1 MNCRLIKELL
11 TYNSANRLLITGT
24 PLQNNISELWSL
36 LHFLLPEVFNDLNS
50 FEGWFDF
57 SSVLDNK
64 GQANL
69 VEKRKRNLVT
79 SMHAILKPFLLRRL
93 KTDVETALP
102 KKREYILYAPLTA
115 EQKDLYREIINGTGR
130 QYLEGKALERLE
142 SKSDSSTR
150 SRSMK
155 RKRSGDDATPVKSAR
170 PSGTSTP
177 ASNRNNSGRRS
188 RRSARQSYND
198 LSEGEFDEHLRKLE
212 LGIEV
217 DEQKVDPSD
226 TELEEM
232 QQAENLKLASTSF
245 SHHFLD
251 FANIILQRKRLGK
264 RRCKT
269 RFCRL
274 VLLATLRT
282 ISIGPGWTS
291 LLL

>member
-1 MNCRLIKELL
+1 MNCKLIKELL

-50 FEGWFDF
+50 FESWFDF

-64 GQANL
+64 GQADL

-93 KTDVETALP
+93 KTDVEHTLP
-102 KKREYILYAPLTA
+102 KKREYILYAPLTP

-142 SKSDSSTR
+142 SKSGSSTR
-150 SRSMK
+150 SQSMK
-155 RKRSGDDATPVKSAR
+155 RKRSGSDDATPVKSS
-170 PSGTSTP
+170 SGTSTP
-177 ASNRNNSGRRS
+177 ARNGGTSSRRR

-212 LGIEV
+212 LGIE
-217 DEQKVDPSD
+217 EEERKVEPSD

-232 QQAENLKLASTSF
+232 QQAANLKLASTS
-245 SHHFLD
+245 
-251 FANIILQRKRLGK
+251 LQK
-264 RRCKT
+264 
-269 RFCRL
+269 FF
-274 VLLATLRT
+274 
-282 ISIGPGWTS
+282 
-291 LLL
+291 